1 MGAFL
6 YPYHPT
12 HTRMSI
18 YSGFLSDLQAILSD
32 IGIPATVN
40 GNLFLVGLSQ
50 PMNTPKFDAGGFVD
64 QKMWTVRFA
73 AATAPW
79 TASDG
84 RVGGQ
89 VATIVSN
96 VPAAFLAEGKKLT
109 VNGQVLRIKAQA
121 YKQASAVIELQCIDD
136 NQ

>member
-1 MGAFL
+1 MSL
-6 YPYHPT
+6 YGSTFNSDYQ
-12 HTRMSI
+12 SI
-18 YSGFLSDLQAILSD
+18 LAD
-32 IGIPATVN
+32 IGVPATVG
-40 GNLFLVGLSQ
+40 GNLFLVGLSS
-50 PMNTPKFDAGGFVD
+50 PMNTPKFDAGGFTEE
-64 QKMWTVRFA
+64 KMWTVRFA

-89 VATIVSN
+89 VATIVSG
-96 VPAAFLAEGKKLT
+96 VPMASLAPGKKLT
-109 VNGQVLRIKAQA
+109 VNGQVLRVKGQS

>member
-1 MGAFL
+1 
-6 YPYHPT
+6 
-12 HTRMSI
+12 MSI
-18 YSGFLSDLQAILSD
+18 YGSTFNSDFQSILAD
-32 IGIPATVN
+32 IGVPALVQDQQ
-40 GNLFLVGLSQ
+40 FLVGLSR

-96 VPAAFLAEGKKLT
+96 APAAFLGEGKKLT
-109 VNGQVLRIKAQA
+109 VNGQVLRVKAQS
-121 YKQASAVIELQCIDD
+121 YKQASAIIELECIDD

>member
-1 MGAFL
+1 
-6 YPYHPT
+6 
-12 HTRMSI
+12 MSI
-18 YSGFLSDLQAILSD
+18 YGSFLSDYQSILAD
-32 IGIPATVN
+32 IGVPATVG
-40 GNLFLVGLSQ
+40 GNLFLVGLSS
-50 PMNTPKFDAGGFVD
+50 PMNTPRFDAGGFVEE
-64 QKMWTVRFA
+64 KMWTVRFA

-89 VATIVSN
+89 VAT
-96 VPAAFLAEGKKLT
+96 LASGAPIASLAPGKKLT
-109 VNGQVLRIKAQA
+109 VNGQVLRVKGQS

>member
-1 MGAFL
+1 MSLYGTFL
-6 YPYHPT
+6 ADYQ
-12 HTRMSI
+12 S
-18 YSGFLSDLQAILSD
+18 LLAD
-32 IGIPATVN
+32 IGVPATV
-40 GNLFLVGLSQ
+40 GANLFLVGLSQ
-50 PMNTPKFDAGGFVD
+50 PMETPKFDAGGFTE

-89 VATIVSN
+89 VATIVSG
-96 VPAAFLAEGKKLT
+96 VPMASLAEGKKLT
-109 VNGQVLRIKAQA
+109 VNGQVLRIKGQA
-121 YKQASAVIELQCIDD
+121 YKQASAVIELDCIDD